1 MTSYNTT
8 LLMTNN
14 KKCKNPVAVTQ
25 LVYREPN
32 QINHVTEITIFRNT
46 FSVQLVLRRGTY

>member
-14 KKCKNPVAVTQ
+14 TKCKNPVAVTQ
-25 LVYREPN
+25 LVYHEPN
-32 QINHVTEITIFRNT
+32 QINHVTEREI
-46 FSVQLVLRRGTY
+46 